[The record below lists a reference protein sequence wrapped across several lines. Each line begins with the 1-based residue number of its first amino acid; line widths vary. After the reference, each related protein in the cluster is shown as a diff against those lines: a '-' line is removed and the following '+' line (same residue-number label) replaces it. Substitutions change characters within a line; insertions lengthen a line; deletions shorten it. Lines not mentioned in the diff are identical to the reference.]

1 MSGTAKGLNRQQ
13 MADRIAFEFQDGWI
27 VNLGVGIPT
36 MCSNTDIGDRDITY
50 HSENGVIGYGP
61 IAPAGEEDL
70 NLVNAGGQNV
80 TLKPG
85 AAVVHHADLFGIIR
99 GGHIDVTVMGAYE
112 VACSGD
118 FANWKIA
125 GQKGGGIGGAMDL
138 AACAKRVFI
147 IMEQTTRS
155 GAPRLVAQCA
165 LPVTARG
172 VVKLVATN
180 YGLVRADRRR
190 VPHSRDRTW
199 RHAGRGARDGRLQ
212 ADGAGE
218 SADGAGGRIAAR
230 SQGRKGFTRRSRRG
244 TTESHREGKSGA
256 SRASLQICFS
266 VALRATS
273 CALRV
278 KPSYPARDSV
288 SRNRRRPRGRT
299 SACGA
304 IALISACSSARRSW
318 MVAITGPMATPI
330 STSTASASCRLASM
344 VSGTASVAPIA

>member
-1 MSGTAKGLNRQQ
+1 MSGTQKGINRQQ

-36 MCSNTDIGDRDITY
+36 MCSNTDIGNRDITY

-85 AAVVHHADLFGIIR
+85 AAVVHHADSFAIIR
-99 GGHIDVTVMGAYE
+99 GGRIDVTVMGAYE

-118 FANWKIA
+118 FANWKIG

-138 AACAKRVFI
+138 AACARRVFI

-180 YGLVRADRRR
+180 YGLFEPTGDGFRIREIAPGVTLDQ
-190 VPHSRDRTW
+190 V
-199 RHAGRGARDGRLQ
+199 HATVG
-212 ADGAGE
+212 
-218 SADGAGGRIAAR
+218 
-230 SQGRKGFTRRSRRG
+230 
-244 TTESHREGKSGA
+244 
-256 SRASLQICFS
+256 
-266 VALRATS
+266 
-273 CALRV
+273 
-278 KPSYPARDSV
+278 
-288 SRNRRRPRGRT
+288 
-299 SACGA
+299 
-304 IALISACSSARRSW
+304 
-318 MVAITGPMATPI
+318 
-330 STSTASASCRLASM
+330 CRLT
-344 VSGTASVAPIA
+344 VPENLPTVRVAG